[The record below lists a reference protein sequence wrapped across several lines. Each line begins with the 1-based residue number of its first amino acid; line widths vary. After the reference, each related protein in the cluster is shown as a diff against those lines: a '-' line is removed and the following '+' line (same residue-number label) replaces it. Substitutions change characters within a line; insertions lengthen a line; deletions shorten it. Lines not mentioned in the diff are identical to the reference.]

1 MPIYYFPDK
10 ARTIP
15 FSLCQIKDKKRDV
28 IYTIDSYDTIEDG
41 GDWSSPDTNKYYQV
55 EHPEFGEIRAEV
67 LEPTMKMADTTISID
82 FSKTTK
88 ENFLLLLEHLDALL
102 RYDFAPL
109 DAGSVYYPSWVFYL
123 DARYAEIG
131 TEKCKD
137 FGLIIRKDGSH
148 NIVSVE
154 FSPLVKFA
162 VPKSDIRDFEK
173 ENGLPD
179 YDLSGI
185 NEDALALRLSSMY
198 DLHYK
203 SEADYTLLTNGSHHD
218 EIVFMPTI
226 DFSKLCV
233 EYANSLSTS
242 EKEALAN
249 NALIANGGY
258 ENWEKHTV
266 NVLKLVDNDY
276 FSSTN
281 VATATSMDTFKRAVG
296 NAFTS
301 DR

>member
-123 DARYAEIG
+123 DALKDQIG
-131 TEKCKD
+131 IEKCKE
-137 FGLIIRKDGSH
+137 FGLTIRKDGAH
-148 NIVSVE
+148 NVVSVE

-162 VPKSDIRDFEK
+162 VPKTDIRDFEK

-179 YDLSGI
+179 YDRTGI
-185 NEDALALRLSSMY
+185 DEAELVSRLSSMY
-198 DLHYK
+198 DLHYN
-203 SEADYTLLTNGSHHD
+203 SEADYTLLTYGSHHSN
-218 EIVFMPTI
+218 IVFVPTI

-233 EYANSLSTS
+233 EYVKTLGAS
-242 EKEALAN
+242 EKEVLVRS
-249 NALIANGGY
+249 ALIQNGGY
-258 ENWEKHTV
+258 ENFKEHTL
-266 NVLKLVDNDY
+266 NVLKLVDAEY

-281 VATATSMDTFKRAVG
+281 VVTIISMDVFKRAVG
-296 NAFTS
+296 EAFAS